1 MGCVEK
7 KFIDPRP
14 SSRAGVGKRD
24 FGEKKEPLAK
34 ANRLAKGLNTGSRV
48 GMGSAGGL
56 WFGGIGSCVFRVV
69 GLDALAF
76 LEICHVAQR
85 CYIVRREGEVAN
97 TRAIAHVQRESQM
110 CSPGRATGA

>member
-7 KFIDPRP
+7 KLLTQGQVPV
-14 SSRAGVGKRD
+14 RAWGSEFLER
-24 FGEKKEPLAK
+24 KKEPLAK

-56 WFGGIGSCVFRVV
+56 WFGGIGVCVFRVV
-69 GLDALAF
+69 GRNTLAF
-76 LEICHVAQR
+76 LKMCHVAQR